1 MVTIKNIAEAANVS
15 IGTVDRVLHNRGEF
29 SVKTEE
35 KVRKVIKKLNYKPNV
50 IARSL
55 VSKKEIKF
63 GVFLPKNMQDE
74 SYWKLPVNGIKTA
87 ERELGIYKVKI
98 IYFYYDK
105 YSETSFKK
113 VFYKMLEKIEELEGL
128 LIAPVISELA
138 SKLINKIPKNIPFVF
153 IDSCVQNSNFLS
165 FIGQNTLKSG
175 ALSAK
180 LMSLS
185 VKAPA
190 SIAVIRLISN
200 DYHIN
205 NRIKGFLS
213 YFKDFKDFKNHKNNK
228 IVIYEPEEGKDLN
241 NIVKKIV
248 KENKDLKG
256 IFVPSVFVGK
266 ITNLT
271 KKKSFKIIGYDL
283 TSKNEALVKSGA
295 IDFLINQRP
304 ELQGYIGIITLFK
317 KVVLK
322 EEVKKEI
329 MIPIDILTKE
339 NIEEYKDQ
347 I

>member
-1 MVTIKNIAEAANVS
+1 MVTIKNIAELANVS
-15 IGTVDRVLHNRGEF
+15 IGTVDRVIHNRGGF
-29 SVKTEE
+29 SKKTEDN
-35 KVRKVIKKLNYKPNV
+35 VRKVIKKLNYKPNV

-55 VSKKEIKF
+55 VSKKEVKL
-63 GVFLPKNMQDE
+63 GVFLPKSQQDE
-74 SYWKLPVNGIKTA
+74 NYWKLPVAGIKNA
-87 ERELGIYKVKI
+87 EKELEIYKIKI

-105 YSETSFKK
+105 YSEISFKR
-113 VFYKMLEKIEELEGL
+113 VFNKMLKKQDELDGL
-128 LIAPVISELA
+128 LIAPVISELSA
-138 SKLINKIPKNIPFVF
+138 ELINKIPENIPFVF
-153 IDSCVQNSNFLS
+153 IDSCIENTNYLS

-180 LMSLS
+180 LMDLS
-185 VKAPA
+185 IKVTG
-190 SIAVIRLISN
+190 SIAVIKVISN
-200 DYHIN
+200 DYHID

-213 YFKDFKDFKNHKNNK
+213 YFKNLKDNK
-228 IVIYEPEEGKDLN
+228 IIIYEPEEGKELN

-266 ITNLT
+266 IAELT

-283 TSKNEALVKSGA
+283 TSKNESLVKSGA

-304 ELQGYIGIITLFK
+304 ELQGYLGITTLFK

-322 EEVKKEI
+322 EKVKKEI

-339 NIEEYKDQ
+339 NIEEYNDQ